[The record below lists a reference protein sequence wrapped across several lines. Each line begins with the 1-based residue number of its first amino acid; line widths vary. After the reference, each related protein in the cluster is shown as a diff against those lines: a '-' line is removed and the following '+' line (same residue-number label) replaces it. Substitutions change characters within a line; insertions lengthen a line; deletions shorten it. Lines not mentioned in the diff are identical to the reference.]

1 MRVYLK
7 IYDRPK
13 YYEEAEL
20 INVVNYDIK
29 DFRIIHEADNK
40 DIRANFT
47 DEELDINDEY
57 LELQL
62 TDGDTA
68 TFRNSYVDLFKW

>member
-20 INVVNYDIK
+20 INVIDYDIK
-29 DFRIIHEADNK
+29 DFRIIHEVDNK